1 MGGSGEN
8 ILTSREVGAEG
19 AGAIND
25 ALSRGESAGSTR
37 PGGGPREAAGGERKV
52 RLGLVGIGVPSSSK
66 RACGGEVVG
75 EAEGFLEGVETRA
88 AELWLRVR

>member
-8 ILTSREVGAEG
+8 IWTSRDVGTEG
-19 AGAIND
+19 AGAVKD

-37 PGGGPREAAGGERKV
+37 PGGGLNEAAGGVRKA
-52 RLGLVGIGVPSSSK
+52 RLGLIGMGVPTSSK

-75 EAEGFLEGVETRA
+75 ATGRFLEGLEPRA
-88 AELWLRVR
+88 AVLWLEER